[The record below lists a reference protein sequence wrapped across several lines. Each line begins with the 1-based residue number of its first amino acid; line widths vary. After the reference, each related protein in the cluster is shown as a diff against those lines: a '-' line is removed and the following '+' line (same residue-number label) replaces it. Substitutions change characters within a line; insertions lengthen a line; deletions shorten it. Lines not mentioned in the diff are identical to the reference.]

1 MTCYMCGSP
10 ATRRFTLDL
19 DIEGVRL
26 CDKADCHAAITL
38 FFLGPDED
46 EKLLLK
52 WRRSLHKSRGNKMP
66 KP

>member
-1 MTCYMCGSP
+1 MTP
-10 ATRRFTLDL
+10 DI
-19 DIEGVRL
+19 DIEGVKL
-26 CDKADCHAAITL
+26 CEKADCHAAITL

-52 WRRSLHKSRGNKMP
+52 WRRSLHKARGNKMP